1 MKNYYT
7 ILELNKGASKH
18 EIQAAYD
25 RLSISLHPDRN
36 NNSKFFIEQFD
47 LLDTAYKNLINSDFN
62 SSKFL
67 KNNKFY
73 FDKDC
78 SIKEI
83 FENYKN
89 IPHNFKS
96 DIINIL
102 ILNVNSDDIKYKIV
116 LNIICEFENVVSIE
130 KLLAFVNNKYRSY

>member
-1 MKNYYT
+1 MV
-7 ILELNKGASKH
+7 LELNKGASKK

-36 NNSKFFIEQFD
+36 NNSKFFIDQFN
-47 LLDTAYKNLINSDFN
+47 LLDIAYKNLINSNFHN
-62 SSKFL
+62 TEFV
-67 KNNKFY
+67 KNDKFY
-73 FDKDC
+73 FNKSC

-83 FENYKN
+83 FENYKK

-96 DIINIL
+96 DLINIL

-116 LNIICEFENVVSIE
+116 LNIICEFESADSIE
-130 KLLAFVNNKYRSY
+130 KLLAFVNNKYRDH

>member
-1 MKNYYT
+1 MV
-7 ILELNKGASKH
+7 LELNKGASKQ

-25 RLSISLHPDRN
+25 RLSISLHPGRN

-47 LLDTAYKNLINSDFN
+47 LLDTAYKNLINSDFH
-62 SSKFL
+62 SSNFV
-67 KNNKFY
+67 KNNQFD
-73 FDKDC
+73 FDKSC

-96 DIINIL
+96 DLINIL
-102 ILNVNSDDIKYKIV
+102 VLNVNSDEIKYKIV
-116 LNIICEFENVVSIE
+116 LNIICKFENVVSIE
-130 KLLAFVNNKYRSY
+130 KLLAFVNNKYKDY

>member
-1 MKNYYT
+1 MV
-7 ILELNKGASKH
+7 LELNKGASKQ

-47 LLDTAYKNLINSDFN
+47 FDAFTARINSDFH
-62 SSKFL
+62 SSKFV

-73 FDKDC
+73 FDKSC
-78 SIKEI
+78 SIKEM

-96 DIINIL
+96 DLINIL
-102 ILNVNSDDIKYKIV
+102 VLNVNSDEIKYKIV
-116 LNIICEFENVVSIE
+116 LNVICEYERVSSIE
-130 KLLAFVNNKYRSY
+130 KLLAFVNNKYKIK

>member
-1 MKNYYT
+1 MV
-7 ILELNKGASKH
+7 LELNKGASKQ

-36 NNSKFFIEQFD
+36 NNSKFFIDQFD
-47 LLDTAYKNLINSDFN
+47 LLDIAYKNLINSDFH
-62 SSKFL
+62 SSKFV

-73 FDKDC
+73 FDKSC

-89 IPHNFKS
+89 ISHNFKS
-96 DIINIL
+96 DLINIL

-130 KLLAFVNNKYRSY
+130 KLLAFVNNKYRNY

>member
-1 MKNYYT
+1 MKNYYMV
-7 ILELNKGASKH
+7 LELNKGASKQ

-36 NNSKFFIEQFD
+36 NNSKFFIDQFD
-47 LLDTAYKNLINSDFN
+47 LLDIAYKNLINSDFH
-62 SSKFL
+62 SSKFV

-73 FDKDC
+73 FDKSC

-89 IPHNFKS
+89 ISHNFKS
-96 DIINIL
+96 DLINIL

-130 KLLAFVNNKYRSY
+130 KILAFVNNKYRNY

>member
-1 MKNYYT
+1 MV
-7 ILELNKGASKH
+7 LELNKGASKQ

-36 NNSKFFIEQFD
+36 NNSKFFIDQFD
-47 LLDTAYKNLINSDFN
+47 LLDIAYKNLINSNFH
-62 SSKFL
+62 SSKFV

-73 FDKDC
+73 FDKSC

-89 IPHNFKS
+89 ISHNFKS
-96 DIINIL
+96 DLINIL

-130 KLLAFVNNKYRSY
+130 KLLAFVNNKYRNY

>member
-1 MKNYYT
+1 MKNYYMV
-7 ILELNKGASKH
+7 LELNKGASKQ

-47 LLDTAYKNLINSDFN
+47 LLDTAYKNLINSDFH
-62 SSKFL
+62 SSKFV

-73 FDKDC
+73 FDKSC
-78 SIKEI
+78 SIKEM

-96 DIINIL
+96 DLINIL
-102 ILNVNSDDIKYKIV
+102 VLNVNSDEIKYKIV
-116 LNIICEFENVVSIE
+116 LNVICEYERVSSIE
-130 KLLAFVNNKYRSY
+130 KLLAFVNNKYKIK

>member
-1 MKNYYT
+1 MV
-7 ILELNKGASKH
+7 LELNKGASKQ

-36 NNSKFFIEQFD
+36 NNSKFFIDQFD
-47 LLDTAYKNLINSDFN
+47 LLDIAYKNLINSDFH
-62 SSKFL
+62 SSKFV

-73 FDKDC
+73 FDKSC

-89 IPHNFKS
+89 ISHNFKS
-96 DIINIL
+96 DLINIL

-130 KLLAFVNNKYRSY
+130 KILAFVNNKYRNY